1 MNKAL
6 VCSRSRLHF
15 YHPKVLAEE
24 VVEPPVVWLEVL
36 LKTTPGGRVHT
47 LLVAALVAFL
57 GYDFPGFELPVGQAE
72 EVEGDLE
79 GLLRALEEVLALS
92 TSICSL
98 LKNLDQR
105 KSWSTHAPLA
115 RYGAISSLPLRNPA
129 AGASIAPS
137 NFRVSC
143 PFPTRW

>member
-1 MNKAL
+1 MNKAFKVL
-6 VCSRSRLHF
+6 VCSRSRLHL

-36 LKTTPGGRVHT
+36 LKTTPGGRFHP

-57 GYDFPGFELPVGQAE
+57 GYDFLGFELPVGQAE

-79 GLLRALEEVLALS
+79 GLLRTLEEVLALS
-92 TSICSL
+92 THIFSL

-105 KSWSTHAPLA
+105 KSWST
-115 RYGAISSLPLRNPA
+115 
-129 AGASIAPS
+129 
-137 NFRVSC
+137 
-143 PFPTRW
+143 